1 MDGILRLLSVL
12 SLPIT
17 GVMFILLARRVGREQ
32 PSRMRT
38 YVIGIL
44 MPGLMMGVNLLFMLR
59 AFLAWC
65 PGIWLLVLTGG
76 MAFGYLWGK
85 ASKIYPKGDILVIKR
100 TVLHLGFWAI
110 SYTLTHLLSA
120 LLPASIAAVGMAMMF
135 FSTGS
140 AVGMNT
146 NLILRQRKLALAPSA
161 LRTPSA
167 APAAGRRCSN
177 CGAPVNAR
185 YRFCIQCG
193 RPIKA

>member
-1 MDGILRLLSVL
+1 MDDILRVLSVL
-12 SLPIT
+12 SLPIA
-17 GVMFILLARRVGREQ
+17 GVMFFMLARRVGREQ

-44 MPGLMMGVNLLFMLR
+44 MPSLMMGVNLLFMLR

-65 PGIWLLVLTGG
+65 PGIWPLVLMGG

-85 ASKIYPKGDILVIKR
+85 ASNMYQKGDILVIKR
-100 TVLHLGFWAI
+100 TVLHLGFWAV

-120 LLPASIAAVGMAMMF
+120 LLPASIAAVGMATMF

-146 NLILRQRKLALAPSA
+146 NLILRQRKLAQAPSA
-161 LRTPSA
+161 NRRPSA
-167 APAAGRRCSN
+167 APVTGQRCSN
-177 CGAPVNAR
+177 CGTLADAT

-193 RPIKA
+193 QPIKG